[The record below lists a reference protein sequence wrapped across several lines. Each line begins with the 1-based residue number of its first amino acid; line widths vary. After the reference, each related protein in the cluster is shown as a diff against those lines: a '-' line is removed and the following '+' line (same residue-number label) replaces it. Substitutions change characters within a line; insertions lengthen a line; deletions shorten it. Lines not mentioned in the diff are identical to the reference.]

1 VTDKENNPNDES
13 TSDDI
18 NPESRWA
25 NLALISAV
33 IIFSICA
40 AIYLGIYFI
49 PDRTSTVKVET
60 HISSIRK
67 DTGRESAKP
76 DVIVSGQNK
85 EEQKDNLKK
94 DSSLSKPNEEIS
106 SEKNEVSKIKPSPA
120 ASHWSE
126 GEPPILININS
137 APQEALQQLPFIGP
151 VKAQAIV
158 QYRDKHGKFKKTSDI
173 IKIPGIGKKTY
184 EQIKDLIIID

>member
-1 VTDKENNPNDES
+1 MTDKENNPNDES

-33 IIFSICA
+33 VIFSICL

-60 HISSIRK
+60 QV
-67 DTGRESAKP
+67 TTLRENAPREPAQS
-76 DVIVSGQNK
+76 DVMVSGHNMNESK
-85 EEQKDNLKK
+85 ESLQKG
-94 DSSLSKPNEEIS
+94 SSKSNEEIP
-106 SEKNEVSKIKPSPA
+106 SEKDKDSKTKPLPT
-120 ASHWSE
+120 ASHWSN
-126 GEPPILININS
+126 GEPPMLVNINS
-137 APQEALQQLPFIGP
+137 APQETLKQLPFIGP

-158 QYRDKHGKFKKTSDI
+158 QYREKHGKFKKTSDI

-184 EQIKDLIIID
+184 EQIKDLIMID